1 MQGSQTPRILATP
14 EHVSSAGQ
22 EAIDLAAAVGLQL
35 DPWQQLVLRHGL
47 GERADG
53 KWSSF
58 EVCVNV
64 PRQNGKGAI
73 IEARQLAGLFLL
85 NERLIVHSAHEF
97 KTTMEA
103 MRRIRE
109 IIDGSDMLRKRVA
122 HIRTT
127 TGQECIEMK
136 SGQRL
141 RFMARS
147 KGAGRGF
154 TADCV
159 ILDEAMILGDSEMAA
174 IGPTQAAVSNPQR
187 WYFGSAGIGQLSMQ
201 LGRLRKVAFDG
212 SAPSLTYME
221 WSANPHADECL
232 PGCTEHDDPSSP
244 DTWARANPALGIR
257 VSQDYIANERLTM
270 SDATFAVERLG
281 VGNYPSEGGDVW
293 GVLPEDSWRALA
305 DTSSQAGDDLVF
317 AVDTT
322 PDRSWSAIGVA
333 SRATAGLTHVETIDH
348 RPGTAWVSERLSE
361 LVERWNPL
369 AVVID
374 QGGPAG
380 SLIPEIERSGVD
392 VTTPKVRDIA
402 AACGQ
407 FYDTVVDQS
416 LVHNDQANLTSALAG
431 AERRPLGDSWAWS
444 RRNVSVDISPLMA
457 VTLAMWGLHTHTEEE
472 VPKPWVAFG

>member
-1 MQGSQTPRILATP
+1 L
-14 EHVSSAGQ
+14 
-22 EAIDLAAAVGLQL
+22 DL
-35 DPWQQLVLRHGL
+35 DPWQKLVLQHGL
-47 GERADG
+47 GEREDG

-103 MRRIRE
+103 MRRIRD

-127 TGQECIEMK
+127 TGQECIELR

-159 ILDEAMILGDSEMAA
+159 ILDEAMILGDAEIAA
-174 IGPTQAAVSNPQR
+174 IGPTQAAVPNPQR
-187 WYFGSAGIGQLSMQ
+187 WYLGSAGIGSQSVQ
-201 LGRLRKVAFDG
+201 LGRIRKIALEG
-212 SAPSLTYME
+212 NAPSLSYFE
-221 WSANPHADECL
+221 WSANPHADEC
-232 PGCTEHDDPSSP
+232 PQGCTEHDDPDSP
-244 DTWARANPALGIR
+244 ESWAKANPAMGIR

-270 SDATFAVERLG
+270 APDTFAVERLG
-281 VGNYPSEGGDVW
+281 VGDYPSEGGDVW
-293 GVLPEDSWRALA
+293 GVIGEEAWRALA
-305 DTSSQAGDDLVF
+305 DTSSHPGNDLVF

-322 PDRSWSAIGVA
+322 PDRAWSAISVA
-333 SRATAGLTHVETIDH
+333 GTTEADLTHVENIDH
-348 RPGTAWVSERLSE
+348 RPGTAWVPERLRE
-361 LVERWNPL
+361 LVERWGPH

-380 SLIPEIERSGVD
+380 SLIPDIERLGIEI
-392 VTTPKVRDIA
+392 TTPKVRDIA

-407 FYDTVVDQS
+407 FFDAVADQS
-416 LVHNDQANLTSALAG
+416 LVHPDQAVVTAALAG
-431 AERRPLGDSWAWS
+431 AERRPLGDSWAWA
-444 RRNVSVDISPLMA
+444 RRNVSVDISPLMS
-457 VTLAMWGLHTHTEEE
+457 VTLALWGLKTFTEEE
-472 VPKPWVAFG
+472 VAEPWLAFG

>member
-103 MRRIRE
+103 MRRIRD

-127 TGQECIEMK
+127 TGQECIEMR

-159 ILDEAMILGDSEMAA
+159 ILDEAMILGDAEMSA
-174 IGPTQAAVSNPQR
+174 IGPTQAAVPNPQR
-187 WYFGSAGIGQLSMQ
+187 WYLGSAGIGPLSVQLARVRRAA
-201 LGRLRKVAFDG
+201 LNGN
-212 SAPSLTYME
+212 APSLSYFE
-221 WSANPHADECL
+221 WSANPHVDECL
-232 PGCTEHDDPSSP
+232 PGCTEHDDPDNP
-244 DTWARANPALGIR
+244 ETWAKANPAMGIR
-257 VSQDYIANERLTM
+257 VSQDYIANERVTM
-270 SDATFAVERLG
+270 STEGFNVERLG
-281 VGNYPSEGGDVW
+281 VGDYPSEGGDSWAVI
-293 GVLPEDSWRALA
+293 GEDSWRALA

-333 SRATAGLTHVETIDH
+333 GETAAGLTHVESIDH
-348 RPGTAWVSERLSE
+348 RPGTAWVAERLSE
-361 LVERWNPL
+361 LVERWQPH

-380 SLIPEIERSGVD
+380 SLIPDIERQGIT

-407 FYDTVVDQS
+407 FFDAVAEQQ
-416 LVHNDQANLTSALAG
+416 LVHNDQAPLTAALAG
-431 AERRPLGDSWAWS
+431 AERRPLGDSWAWA

-457 VTLAMWGLHTHTEEE
+457 VTLAAWGLKTREEE
-472 VPKPWVAFG
+472 EGAPNLW

>member
-1 MQGSQTPRILATP
+1 MQGNQDPRIFAAP
-14 EHVSSAGQ
+14 PYSSSAGQ
-22 EAIDLAAAVGLQL
+22 EAVELAAAVGLKL
-35 DPWQQLVLRHGL
+35 DPWQQTVLRHGL
-47 GERADG
+47 GEREDG

-103 MRRIRE
+103 MRRIRD
-109 IIDGSDMLRKRVA
+109 IVDGSDMLRKRVA

-127 TGQECIEMK
+127 TGQECIELK
-136 SGQRL
+136 TGQRL

-159 ILDEAMILGDSEMAA
+159 ILDEAMILGDGEMAA
-174 IGPTQAAVSNPQR
+174 IAPTMAAIENPQM
-187 WYFGSAGIGQLSMQ
+187 WYLGSAGIGQLSMQ
-201 LGRLRKVAFDG
+201 LGRLRRRALAGGDD
-212 SAPSLTYME
+212 SLSYFE
-221 WSANPHADECL
+221 WSADPHVDECL
-232 PGCTEHDDPSSP
+232 PGCDKHDEP
-244 DTWARANPALGIR
+244 DSIEAWAKANPAMGIR
-257 VSQDYIANERLTM
+257 VSSEHIQREQLSM
-270 SDATFAVERLG
+270 SPDVFKVERLG
-281 VGNYPSEGGDVW
+281 VGDYPSEGGDAWAVI
-293 GVLPEDSWRALA
+293 PEDAWRNLV
-305 DTSSQAGDDLVF
+305 DRNSQAGDDLVF

-333 SRATAGLTHVETIDH
+333 GETGAGLTHVESIDH
-348 RPGTAWVSERLSE
+348 RPGTAWVADRIAE
-361 LVERWNPL
+361 LVERWQPH

-380 SLIPEIERSGVD
+380 SLIPDIERKGIA
-392 VTTPKVRDIA
+392 VTTPKVRDIS

-407 FYDTVVDQS
+407 FFDAVADQT
-416 LVHNDQANLTSALAG
+416 LVHTDQAPMTAALAG
-431 AERRPLGDSWAWS
+431 AERRPLGDSWAWA

-457 VTLAMWGLHTHTEEE
+457 VTLAAWGLKTREEKE
-472 VPKPWVAFG
+472 GAPNLW